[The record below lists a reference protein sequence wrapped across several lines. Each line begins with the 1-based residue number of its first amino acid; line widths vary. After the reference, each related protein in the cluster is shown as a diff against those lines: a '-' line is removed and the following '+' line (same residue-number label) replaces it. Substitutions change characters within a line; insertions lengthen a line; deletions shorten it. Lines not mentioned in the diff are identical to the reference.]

1 MSAEKMTVEDV
12 TRCFEEWNQA
22 QPTGVLLYS
31 GEEMLLSFQAGFN
44 AALEYVN
51 STMEEAVKK

>member
-1 MSAEKMTVEDV
+1 MSATSLTVEDV
-12 TRCFEEWNQA
+12 TKCFEEWNAA

-31 GEEMLLSFQAGFN
+31 AEEMLLSFQAGFN

-51 STMEEAVKK
+51 STIEEK

>member
-1 MSAEKMTVEDV
+1 MNVEDV
-12 TRCFEEWNQA
+12 TKCFGEWQEA
-22 QPTGVLLYS
+22 QPTGVTVYS

>member
-1 MSAEKMTVEDV
+1 MSAGELTVEDV
-12 TRCFEEWNQA
+12 NKCFGEWQEA
-22 QPTGVLLYS
+22 QPTGVTVYS

-51 STMEEAVKK
+51 STIEDKTK